1 MILFYLFKFT
11 GQCQRDISMKFGG
24 RQIHKDEV
32 SAIINQTSKAAHLGN
47 FAFTSVTDGK
57 KGGKTG
63 EEDNSVINARI
74 LFAQF
79 IVEHNLPPTCAD
91 HAGKLFRSM
100 FPDSDIAKKLKCA
113 GTKTTALIKHTA
125 ETDQSIWLTLC
136 RQSPSASPLFER
148 PGRYHP
154 VSVCCL
160 LLRRANWQG
169 AWLQSSLS

>member
-1 MILFYLFKFT
+1 M
-11 GQCQRDISMKFGG
+11 
-24 RQIHKDEV
+24 EV

-136 RQSPSASPLFER
+136 RQSPSASPLTVQMTGEV
-148 PGRYHP
+148 PPCIH
-154 VSVCCL
+154 L
-160 LLRRANWQG
+160 LFAITTSGLAE
-169 AWLQSSLS
+169 WLQSSLSWRTSMAHLQVIIVTI